1 MAELKRET
9 ALTTFAIL
17 FGVLAV
23 SNFSKPLQLDAQ
35 TGFVLFGHRLS
46 GFANTIFGPLFGLYL
61 AIYAAGIWRM
71 RRYAL
76 PMAWAYFA
84 YVVVNLI
91 MFNFFGPKPE
101 GAGVG
106 YAIFGVVYAAVAI
119 GVSLG
124 AALTLRKRQAEL
136 T

>member
-1 MAELKRET
+1 MAESNRGT
-9 ALTTFAIL
+9 ALTVFAVL
-17 FGVLAV
+17 FGILAI
-23 SNFSKPLQLDAQ
+23 SNFLKPLQFDEQ
-35 TGFVLFGHRLS
+35 TGFVLFGRRLS

-61 AIYAAGIWRM
+61 ALYAAGIWRM

-76 PMAWAYFA
+76 TMAWIYVA

-91 MFNFFGPKPE
+91 LFNFYGPKPE

-106 YAIFGVVYAAVAI
+106 YAIFGLVYATVAV
-119 GVSLG
+119 GVSLWS
-124 AALTLRKRQAEL
+124 ALTLRQRQAEL